1 MCATQG
7 RREVR
12 GKQTDRQLVDGG
24 PHTSLTPSLRKAGQL
39 RVPCSLL
46 LGELCSTSWQQ
57 PVISAYCM
65 LGPSLT
71 TGEDEQDPSSALGSR
86 APGRLTQPL
95 PGGVHGVGPPRPCL

>member
-12 GKQTDRQLVDGG
+12 GKQTDRQTDRLVDGG
-24 PHTSLTPSLRKAGQL
+24 PHTSLTPSLWKAGQL
-39 RVPCSLL
+39 RVPCSVL

-65 LGPSLT
+65 LGRSLM
-71 TGEDEQDPSSALGSR
+71 TGCG
-86 APGRLTQPL
+86 
-95 PGGVHGVGPPRPCL
+95 